1 MQEILFDVRLAE
13 EKEEV
18 HRILRLIDFMRAFA
32 VKMKMPITE
41 VHRIFTALTDRKGE
55 LTVTCHSVP
64 HAIIK
69 EVITTIW
76 DDQFGEYETVFEW
89 NTDSGFECLKV
100 TRNGNG

>member
-18 HRILRLIDFMRAFA
+18 HRIF
-32 VKMKMPITE
+32 K
-41 VHRIFTALTDRKGE
+41 ALTDRKGE

-89 NTDSGFECLKV
+89 DTDSGFEHLKV
-100 TRNGNG
+100 TRT